1 MERTA
6 LDCARWLPRMEAVA
20 ILDQFARR
28 GVDLEALW
36 HRPLNSWRLRDILG
50 LADRGAASPRES
62 WLRVILV
69 EGGLP
74 RPTTQIRVA
83 LDDDRFAYLDLG
95 WEEFKVAV
103 EYDGQEHHTS
113 PADQQRDADR
123 REELRRRGW
132 RVIAVRR
139 DVIPGQ
145 IADLLHHVASAL
157 IECGWQPGP
166 ERTNHILRRIRAA
179 RRRSRFRLISHPPLQ
194 STTPG
199 AGWTS
204 MPERQPGARTGLTAG
219 AVAQMPVKRH
229 AVPSAAHRSVSRAS
243 RCSASRV
250 SRRRISRASRHSGG
264 WALRRYISWASRRS
278 VGWASHRGL
287 GWASRRSLGR
297 VFVVEL
303 PGWAGLCCVDHH
315 QAVVGER

>member
-1 MERTA
+1 
-6 LDCARWLPRMEAVA
+6 MEAVA

-36 HRPLNSWRLRDILG
+36 HRPLNSWRLRDTLG

-74 RPTTQIRVA
+74 RPTTQIRVG

-113 PADQQRDADR
+113 PADQQHDADR

-145 IADLLHHVASAL
+145 IADLLHHVANAL

-194 STTPG
+194 PTTRAPVRRPRPH
-199 AGWTS
+199 AV
-204 MPERQPGARTGLTAG
+204 RARTPSARPHRTDDWRR
-219 AVAQMPVKRH
+219 AQMPARRH
-229 AVPSAAHRSVSRAS
+229 AGASAGRRAAVSAGCRAVPCRAAVSAGRHTGALVGRSWRNVGPGRAGLGCADHQQVAAASGVAWGGADSLRWPPPGVSR
-243 RCSASRV
+243 
-250 SRRRISRASRHSGG
+250 
-264 WALRRYISWASRRS
+264 
-278 VGWASHRGL
+278 
-287 GWASRRSLGR
+287 
-297 VFVVEL
+297 
-303 PGWAGLCCVDHH
+303 P
-315 QAVVGER
+315 